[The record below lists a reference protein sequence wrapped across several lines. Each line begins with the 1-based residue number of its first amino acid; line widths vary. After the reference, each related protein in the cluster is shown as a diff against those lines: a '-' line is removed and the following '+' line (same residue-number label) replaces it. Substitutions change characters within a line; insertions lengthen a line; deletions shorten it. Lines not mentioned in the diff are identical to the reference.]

1 MGDAIIAFFGA
12 AVIGFGVP
20 WVARSWG
27 FADGAQKGRA
37 EMRNRVIVHCIE
49 KPQLCKEEYTFIT
62 TQAKLSEFQRPEI
75 GALGKE

>member
-1 MGDAIIAFFGA
+1 MGDAIIAIFGS
-12 AVIGFGVP
+12 AVLALGAVGMFKL
-20 WVARSWG
+20 G

-37 EMRNRVIVHCIE
+37 EMRNRAIVHCIK

-75 GALGKE
+75 GALGEE